1 MCTSVYLLC
10 CFVRINLMTMVVVIC
25 CVEFKLLWKKYI
37 RRTLTKLITCG
48 WCLFLVF
55 YRTCLFI
62 VEFTENPGNCCYSLK
77 CRYDTRHCKAF
88 QKELDSLHWFFQRRI
103 PTPHFGGKHQ
113 RGLRPQIRTRSRF
126 LYNAPIPKF
135 HHPMSTRSEVIVLK
149 STHKQSN
156 KQTPLKISNA
166 FCYIDVKT
174 FLLFYFGHFLRSWT
188 FLKIFLRVF
197 YF

>member
-1 MCTSVYLLC
+1 M
-10 CFVRINLMTMVVVIC
+10 RIRETAVTVWNVDMT
-25 CVEFKLLWKKYI
+25 LD
-37 RRTLTKLITCG
+37 
-48 WCLFLVF
+48 
-55 YRTCLFI
+55 I
-62 VEFTENPGNCCYSLK
+62 VK
-77 CRYDTRHCKAF
+77 HC

-103 PTPHFGGKHQ
+103 PTPHFGGRHQ

-126 LYNAPIPKF
+126 LYNAPISKF

-174 FLLFYFGHFLRSWT
+174 FLLFYFGHFLRSLT

-197 YF
+197 YFKKTFTKRYANDEKHL